1 MATFTFVLYLVAVL
15 TCLVCTVLLF
25 RGYRASGVRLLLWSA
40 LCFVFLTLNNLLLFF
55 DLPVFTDMDL
65 RPYRLVAALVGL
77 AFLLYGF
84 LFETE

>member
-1 MATFTFVLYLVAVL
+1 MATFTFLLYLVAVL
-15 TCLVCTVLLF
+15 TCLTCTVLLF

-55 DLPVFTDMDL
+55 DLPVFTEMDL
-65 RPYRLVAALVGL
+65 RPYRLAAALVGL
-77 AFLLYGF
+77 AFLIYGF